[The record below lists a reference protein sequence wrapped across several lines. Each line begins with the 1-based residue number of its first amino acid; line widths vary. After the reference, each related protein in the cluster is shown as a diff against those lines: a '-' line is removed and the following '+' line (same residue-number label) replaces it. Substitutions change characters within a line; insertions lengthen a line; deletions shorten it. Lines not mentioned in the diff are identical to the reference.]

1 MFLRISSAAI
11 VALVLAACSSGG
23 DAGDSVGTDGAS
35 ATSAAQT
42 VPCALAGS
50 RSFTAQCGLET
61 SNSDGKSIVT
71 LRHPDGG
78 FRRLIALEGG
88 KRYAA
93 ADGSDEVVLEVNG
106 AEIEVTLGDD
116 HYLLP
121 GPTSADAAKR

>member
-11 VALVLAACSSGG
+11 VALALAACSSGG

-35 ATSAAQT
+35 AASAAQT

-61 SNSDGKSIVT
+61 STSDGKSIVT

-78 FRRLIALEGG
+78 FRRLIALDGG